1 VTSTAKRCAGLPRRR
16 RIDLQHGQ
24 ASGESAWDRL
34 QNLPDKL
41 LFGPEA
47 EAPGASGRLRRAARY
62 PYALIR
68 DLLGGKLTLH
78 AMGLVYTSLLAI
90 VPLLAFS
97 FGILKAF
104 HAQGALEPLVHEFF
118 RPMGSAAEDLTART
132 MDFANK
138 VRGDLVG
145 SVGLVLLIWTL
156 IGTMKKVEDAFNFI
170 WHVDVPRSFAR
181 RMGEYLTLLITGPV
195 LLGALIGLSH
205 LAASSVPVKL
215 LSELPLLTRLKTLSV
230 ELAPFVV
237 VSLLL
242 TALYIG
248 IPNTRVRL
256 TAALAGGFSAGILW
270 AAIGRFFTAFVVY
283 STRLTVVYAGLAILV
298 SALVWTY
305 FNWIIL
311 LLGARVSFYTQNPNY
326 LRLGLNEL
334 RLSCVDTER
343 LALSIMYVIAERYR
357 AGLPRLSM
365 SALASVL
372 GYPQI
377 AVARLVHTLESA
389 QLLTAAEDATL
400 LPARDITQLPLL
412 DIVTVARTSSSG
424 LIRTSSGIPSV
435 VRQFCSEMDQAWRAH
450 SAGVMLSD
458 LIERERD
465 TQQQPIVVV
474 NQSR

>member
-1 VTSTAKRCAGLPRRR
+1 M
-16 RIDLQHGQ
+16 QHGPV
-24 ASGESAWDRL
+24 SGENAWSRL

-41 LFGPEA
+41 LFGPQA
-47 EAPGASGRLRRAARY
+47 EQPGTLGRLRRVARY

-68 DLLGGKLTLH
+68 DLASGKLTLH

-118 RPMGSAAEDLTART
+118 RPMGTAADELTART
-132 MDFANK
+132 MEFANK

-145 SVGLVLLIWTL
+145 SLGLVLLIWTL

-170 WHVDVPRSFAR
+170 WHVEIPRNFAR
-181 RMGEYLTLLITGPV
+181 RLGEYLTLLITGPV
-195 LLGALIGLSH
+195 LLGAVIGLSH
-205 LAASSVPVKL
+205 VAVDSVPVKFV
-215 LSELPLLTRLKTLSV
+215 SELPLLAQVKALSV

-237 VSLLL
+237 VSALL
-242 TALYIG
+242 TGLYIA
-248 IPNTRVRL
+248 IPNTRVRMS
-256 TAALAGGFSAGILW
+256 AALAGGISAGILW
-270 AAIGRFFTAFVVY
+270 ATIGRFFTAFVVY

-334 RLSCVDTER
+334 RLSCADTER
-343 LALSIMYVIAERYR
+343 LAVSIMYVIADRYR
-357 AGLPRLSM
+357 SGGERLSV
-365 SALASVL
+365 SGLASVL

-377 AVARLVHTLESA
+377 AVARLVQTLESA
-389 QLLTAAEDATL
+389 RMLTAAEDETL
-400 LPARDITQLPLL
+400 LPARDIGRIQLL

-424 LIRTSSGIPSV
+424 LIRSSSGIPSV
-435 VRQFCSEMDQAWRAH
+435 VRQFCSEMDLAWKAH
-450 SAGVMLSD
+450 SSGVTLSD
-458 LIERERD
+458 LIERDRETRE
-465 TQQQPIVVV
+465 QPIIVVK
-474 NQSR
+474 QTR